1 LTRAFQIAVGIVLGA
16 VAAMLLLRSGAL
28 SPKPAATPTERSI
41 ASEPARAISPAER
54 FWTEFPLEP
63 GANETHSRVAKLAQD
78 AAAGVVNVHTSK
90 TVVRETSPFQGFP
103 FEMFPP
109 EFFGQRGPRG
119 QRQRPAPRQQEFK
132 VPSLGSGFVISSDGY
147 ILTNNH
153 VVDGVDEIKVHF
165 SDSSVRDAKIIGQDP
180 KTDLA
185 LIQVA
190 DAKDLKSLP
199 LGDSD
204 AILPGDFV
212 VAIGNPFGLDHT
224 VTMGIVSAKGRE
236 LGQGP
241 YDDYIQTDAAINPGN
256 SGGPLLDMSGAVIGI
271 NSAINPQANTI
282 GFAVPINIAKE
293 ILPQLKANGAV
304 TRGWLGVTVQEVTP
318 ELAAALKLDVKEGAL
333 VAQTAPDSPADKAGI
348 KRGDVIQTFAGKAVG
363 RPRDLS
369 RSVAATEVGKKVPIT
384 VLRDGKSVDLEVTIE
399 KLAAT
404 PEEQARGPRRE
415 SAGTEA
421 LGMQVE
427 DLDDELRQ
435 QFGLGDAKG
444 VVIAGIEPG
453 GPAADAGL
461 RPGDLVVEV
470 DRKPVESA
478 QELEK
483 RVAAGGDS
491 ILFLVRRGDGT
502 MFVAVNR
509 KG

>member
-1 LTRAFQIAVGIVLGA
+1 MSRAIQIAVGIVLGA
-16 VAAMLLLRSGAL
+16 IAAVLVLRSGGL
-28 SPKPAATPTERSI
+28 SPKPTAPTVTPSRAE
-41 ASEPARAISPAER
+41 EPRTASPAER
-54 FWTEFPLEP
+54 FWTDFPLEP
-63 GANETHSRVAKLAQD
+63 GAGEKHSRVAKLAQE

-90 TVVRETSPFQGFP
+90 TVVRETTPFSP
-103 FEMFPP
+103 FEMFP
-109 EFFGQRGPRG
+109 EFFGGQRGGRRPR
-119 QRQRPAPRQQEFK
+119 QAPRQQEYK
-132 VPSLGSGFVISSDGY
+132 VPSLGSGFVISPDGF
-147 ILTNNH
+147 IVTNNH
-153 VVDGVDEIKVHF
+153 VVEGVDEIKVRF
-165 SDSSVRDAKIIGQDP
+165 SDGKVRDAKIIGQDP

-190 DAKDLKSLP
+190 DAKDLPALP

-204 AILPGDFV
+204 AVLPGDFV

-256 SGGPLLDMSGAVIGI
+256 SGGPLLDLSGAVIGI

-304 TRGWLGVTVQEVTP
+304 TRGWLGVSVQEVTP
-318 ELAAALKLDVKEGAL
+318 ELASALKLDVTEGAL
-333 VAQTAPDSPADKAGI
+333 VAQTAPGGPADKAGVQ
-348 KRGDVIQTFAGKAVG
+348 RGDVIQSFNGKPVG
-363 RPRDLS
+363 KPRDLS
-369 RSVAATEVGKKVPIT
+369 RAVASTEVGKT
-384 VLRDGKSVDLEVTIE
+384 VDLELRRDGKPVTLQVKIE
-399 KLAAT
+399 KLST
-404 PEEQARGPRRE
+404 SEEQEARGGREE
-415 SAGTEA
+415 SAGAAA
-421 LGMQVE
+421 LGLEVS
-427 DLDDELRQ
+427 DLDDDLRQ

-444 VVIAGIEPG
+444 VVITAVEPG

-461 RPGDLVVEV
+461 RPGDLVLEV
-470 DRKPVESA
+470 DRKPVDSA
-478 QELEK
+478 EALEK
-483 RVAAGGDS
+483 HLAAGGDS

-502 MFVAVNR
+502 LFIAVNR